1 MKRYVHEK
9 IAFVQQHRP
18 DDEHILIVPGAQTE
32 VKTNERSR
40 IYSIASPLVS
50 RAAQYRILLNLRE
63 VDEIIERERPDIIES
78 GDPYQVGWQALRS
91 ARSRGIPAV
100 AYYHSHFAEAY
111 LRRPAERFGAGVS
124 RGVMNAARTY
134 TRNLYRGFDAT
145 LVPSG
150 GLCDVLRSWGLT
162 NVRQAELGVNIEMFQ
177 PAADR
182 AVTRDSLGVSNDRI
196 LLLYVGRLSPEKNTR
211 TLFEAFRLLPEDRF
225 HLLVIG
231 EGPERDQLDAVRKTG
246 EAVSWI
252 SYCADAPQLARYYR
266 AADFLVHP
274 GVEETFGLVA
284 LESQACGT
292 PVLGIRGSF
301 MDEVILHDQ
310 SAWATENSGPALAAA
325 IEQMSSTQDLRAL
338 GAEACDRVRE
348 RYAWPAVFERLFSIY
363 RDVGAT

>member
-18 DDEHILIVPGAQTE
+18 DDEHILIVPGARTE
-32 VKTNERSR
+32 LKTNERSR

-50 RAAQYRILLNLRE
+50 RAAQYRILLNLRA
-63 VDEIIERERPDIIES
+63 VDEIIERERPDVIES

-91 ARSRGIPAV
+91 ARSRRIPVV
-100 AYYHSHFAEAY
+100 AYYHSHFADAY
-111 LRRPAERFGAGVS
+111 LRRPAERFGVS
-124 RGVMNAARTY
+124 RVVVNAARTY

-145 LVPSG
+145 FVPSR

-162 NVRQAELGVNIEMFQ
+162 NVRQVELGVNTNIFQ
-177 PAADR
+177 PGEDR
-182 AVTRDSLGVSNDRI
+182 PMTRDSLGVPNNRI
-196 LLLYVGRLSPEKNTR
+196 LLLYVGRLAPEKNTR
-211 TLFEAFRLLPEDRF
+211 TLFEAFPLLPPQRF

-231 EGPERDQLDAVRKTG
+231 DGAERNHVDAG
-246 EAVSWI
+246 EAVTWI
-252 SYCADAPQLARYYR
+252 PYCSDAPQLARYYR

-310 SAWATENSGPALAAA
+310 SAWTAENSAAALAAA
-325 IEQMSSTQDLRAL
+325 IERMSSTQDLRAL
-338 GAEACDRVRE
+338 GAEACERVRE
-348 RYAWPAVFERLFSIY
+348 RYAWPRVFERLFSIY
-363 RDVGAT
+363 HDFADG